1 MMNLRLNRK
10 QPGQERL
17 GPGSSSGRL
26 AALFLLLLV
35 PLILGGWRVVSGET
49 INPKFVERIKDG
61 KTSKHEILVLF
72 GDPQEIT
79 RTPYGPVYLYKSYK
93 DAPALPYDYSK
104 REINPQSDSP
114 YVIDSNKQIKKAP
127 LKTKGKIL
135 RSTLTIRFKPDGETV
150 LSHEYKEFKD
160 KK

>member
-1 MMNLRLNRK
+1 M
-10 QPGQERL
+10 
-17 GPGSSSGRL
+17 
-26 AALFLLLLV
+26 
-35 PLILGGWRVVSGET
+35 
-49 INPKFVERIKDG
+49 
-61 KTSKHEILVLF
+61 
-72 GDPQEIT
+72 
-79 RTPYGPVYLYKSYK
+79 YLYKSYK